1 MGEVFALEGS
11 QENSMT
17 LAFFFFPLLPC
28 FLYQKQHV
36 VKCLH
41 HRHWPFLLV
50 EKGCAVLRWPGG
62 QERALPGAAALMA
75 SPSAAPAGQRLSLLT
90 PPLLCNLERRLCSPE
105 LPSLLP
111 LPFSLSLSCLFIRD
125 FAWHLSEVTHCN
137 WEGLLGK
144 CLAFLLALTQMGHV

>member
-1 MGEVFALEGS
+1 MFALEGS

-17 LAFFFFPLLPC
+17 LASPPPPFLPC

-62 QERALPGAAALMA
+62 QEHSLPGAAALMA
-75 SPSAAPAGQRLSLLT
+75 SPSAVPAGQRPSLLT
-90 PPLLCNLERRLCSPE
+90 HTLPCNLEWRLCSPE
-105 LPSLLP
+105 LFSLLP
-111 LPFSLSLSCLFIRD
+111 LPFSRSLSWDFIGD
-125 FAWHLSEVTHCN
+125 FPWHLSEVSHGN
-137 WEGLLGK
+137 WEGQF
-144 CLAFLLALTQMGHV
+144 LAFLLALTQMGYV